1 MVMRS
6 MCFLDYFLSSISSDI
21 SLQLSRITS
30 AKLLKTVMKRGFV
43 RFLEVYK
50 RLSLDLT
57 EEYGDSIEL
66 RTPQEVETLLSL

>member
-6 MCFLDYFLSSISSDI
+6 MSLLDAFLSSISSDI
-21 SLQLSRITS
+21 SLLLSRITS

-43 RFLEVYK
+43 RFLQVYTK
-50 RLSLDLT
+50 LSLDLQ
-57 EEYGDSIEL
+57 EAYGDSIMV